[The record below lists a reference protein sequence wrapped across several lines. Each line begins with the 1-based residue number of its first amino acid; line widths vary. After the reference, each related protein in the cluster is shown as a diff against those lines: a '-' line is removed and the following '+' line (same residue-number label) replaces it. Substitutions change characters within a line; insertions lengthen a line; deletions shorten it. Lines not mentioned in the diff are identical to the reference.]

1 MRIALIMCTLGLP
14 LTLCAQTAPAASI
27 AGRNVSVAQSAGA
40 SQPSTENLTT
50 KTVELQPGQSV
61 QEVLKQSGVQPN
73 GAALSVVYSL
83 NPGLYKLTD
92 ASDFKV
98 TIPAIKAFDASN
110 STPVTLEVDSDLKHS
125 IALNSSKLASFT
137 STGPVE
143 KQDAFT
149 PAVDALKETS
159 VGVGVHPASNLFLN
173 QVERESELLTQ
184 YAKKASLTDADK
196 KVIDEINSDLRAKTK
211 ALQGD
216 TGDPDIVVRTLA
228 AKDQREVQLLIIC
241 YVPVFLDQGKCDAE
255 FERPSSPTDHKLP
268 VANYHL
274 WAQDSKGA
282 KVSNVK
288 RVDVRDTTTVVLV
301 VTP

>member
-73 GAALSVVYSL
+73 SAALSVVYSL

-92 ASDFKV
+92 ARDFKV

-110 STPVTLEVDSDLKHS
+110 SAPVTLEVDSDLKHS

-137 STGPVE
+137 STDRSRS
-143 KQDAFT
+143 KM
-149 PAVDALKETS
+149 
-159 VGVGVHPASNLFLN
+159 
-173 QVERESELLTQ
+173 R
-184 YAKKASLTDADK
+184 
-196 KVIDEINSDLRAKTK
+196 LR
-211 ALQGD
+211 LQ
-216 TGDPDIVVRTLA
+216 LM
-228 AKDQREVQLLIIC
+228 L
-241 YVPVFLDQGKCDAE
+241 
-255 FERPSSPTDHKLP
+255 
-268 VANYHL
+268 
-274 WAQDSKGA
+274 
-282 KVSNVK
+282 
-288 RVDVRDTTTVVLV
+288 
-301 VTP
+301 